1 MPANNISV
9 IIVNYNT
16 RQLLLD
22 CLHSLEENPN
32 GLSVDIWVV
41 DNASTDG
48 SVAAVQSSF
57 PEVHIIAN
65 DSNLGFARANNQ
77 ALRKASG
84 DIMLLLNPDSRVQP
98 CAFTK
103 LKQAFDSDATIG
115 VVGPQVLNPDG
126 SIQPS
131 CGSFASGWTEFL
143 FQSFLFKLIPSP
155 FPIGAVVHPLQRR
168 MYDRKH
174 EVDWVTG
181 ACLAIRKEVVMRI
194 GLLDEAFFMYGE
206 DMEWCWRVRQAGY
219 KVIYQPAAQVVH
231 YSRQA
236 SQRDYRAWIMQYTS
250 GHLRFIGK
258 TRPGSYKFL
267 FGLWICLGSLLRIVV
282 WSGLRWLIYNRRD
295 EAQQRI
301 AGYREAFN
309 LGWQAVLGKPA

>member
-1 MPANNISV
+1 VTDISV

-22 CLHSLEENPN
+22 CLHSVVEAASGMPVE
-32 GLSVDIWVV
+32 IWVV

-48 SVAAVQSSF
+48 SVAEVQSSL
-57 PEVHIIAN
+57 PEVHLIVN
-65 DSNLGFARANNQ
+65 DTNRGFARANNQ
-77 ALRKASG
+77 ALTQASG
-84 DIMLLLNPDSRVQP
+84 DILLLLNPDTQVRP
-98 CAFTK
+98 GA
-103 LKQAFDSDATIG
+103 LAPIEQAFESDTEIG

-131 CGSFASGWTEFL
+131 CGRFASAWTEFL
-143 FQSFLFKLIPSP
+143 FQSFLFKVIPSP
-155 FPIGAVVHPLQRR
+155 FPIGAVVHPMQRHQ
-168 MYDRKH
+168 YISKH

-181 ACLAIRKEVVMRI
+181 ACLAIRKEVVTRI

-206 DMEWCWRVRQAGY
+206 DMEWCWRVWRAGY
-219 KVIYQPAAQVVH
+219 KVSYQPTAQVIH

-250 GHLRFIGK
+250 GQLRFISK
-258 TRPGSYKFL
+258 IRPRSTTFL
-267 FGLWICLGSLLRIVV
+267 CGFLICMGSLLRIVL
-282 WSGLRWLIYNRRD
+282 WSGIRWLISNRRA
-295 EAQQRI
+295 EAQQRL

-309 LGWQAVLGKPA
+309 LGWQAVLGKPV